1 MTTGQERHPHA
12 IGTGPG
18 VVTDDGCPVDL
29 WAALPAGDAPQL
41 IDAAIPS
48 AASVLDLGAGTGR
61 LADPLVSLG
70 HSVVAVDESAAM
82 LAHVRHAQPVCAT
95 IEELELGSTFD
106 VVLLASHL
114 INTPHPR
121 ARMALLAACCR
132 HVHTGG
138 QVIVQ
143 RYQPGWAETTD
154 GTTARLADGITRNLR
169 AVPGR
174 EDGHYTIRTTFRM
187 GQNRWTQHY
196 TMQELND
203 DALDHDLRQAG
214 LRLHRWISDDGAWV
228 SAGKERATR
237 T

>member
-1 MTTGQERHPHA
+1 MAIGKRRHPHA

-18 VVTDDGCPVDL
+18 IITEDGCSVDL
-29 WAALPAGDAPQL
+29 WAALPAGDTPRL
-41 IDAAIPS
+41 IDDAISS

-82 LAHVRHAQPVCAT
+82 PAHVRHAHPVCAT
-95 IEELELGSTFD
+95 IEDLGLGTTFD

-114 INTPHPR
+114 VDTPDPR
-121 ARMALLAACCR
+121 SRMALLATCCR
-132 HVHTGG
+132 HVHAGG

-143 RYQPGWAETTD
+143 RYPPGWAETTD
-154 GTTARLADGITRNLR
+154 GTTTQIADGITRHLR

-174 EDGHYTIRTTFRM
+174 EDGRYTIEAIFRM
-187 GQNRWTQHY
+187 GQNRWSQHY
-196 TMQELND
+196 TMQELGD
-203 DALDHDLRQAG
+203 DALEHHLRQAG

-228 SAGKERATR
+228 SAAKELPR